1 MSNMNAAISNFVETG
16 KFEFGDFTASVI
28 KDIIRMEMQAQAAM
42 LFRMMLGSIG
52 GFSFSKVN
60 YGAGVAPIQPGLA
73 AAGGEIDG
81 PTIVGEN
88 GPELFI
94 PSRRGTVIPN
104 TIAPSMASMSQ
115 PQVVY
120 NGPYIENMSAIDTQ
134 SAAQFLSKNKMSVW
148 AANKSADRSVPVSR

>member
-1 MSNMNAAISNFVETG
+1 
-16 KFEFGDFTASVI
+16 
-28 KDIIRMEMQAQAAM
+28 
-42 LFRMMLGSIG
+42 
-52 GFSFSKVN
+52 
-60 YGAGVAPIQPGLA
+60 
-73 AAGGEIDG
+73 
-81 PTIVGEN
+81 VGEN

-94 PSRRGTVIPN
+94 PSQRGTVIPN
-104 TIAPSMASMSQ
+104 TIAPSMAGMGQ